1 MHVCTVARLG
11 SLSKPL
17 ARRFIDLKEKLVSGE
32 IINSILHI
40 AYDYA
45 S

>member
-1 MHVCTVARLG
+1 MCMVARLG

-17 ARRFIDLKEKLVSGE
+17 ARIFINLKEKLVSGE
-32 IINSILHI
+32 IINRILHI

-45 S
+45 